1 MNVKV
6 DRPKKQQQKI
16 SSMVLSKL
24 YKNKKSPISN
34 PYSYTLMIA
43 FPVLLP
49 SNRPIKASGIL
60 SNPLVT
66 CSLYLILP
74 YNDKKKN
81 KKTMYHFDYQR
92 SRSRP

>member
-1 MNVKV
+1 MNVKL

-16 SSMVLSKL
+16 ASIVYSKL

-34 PYSYTLMIA
+34 PYIYTLMIA
-43 FPVLLP
+43 FPILLP
-49 SNRPIKASGIL
+49 SNRPIKAWGIL

-74 YNDKKKN
+74 YNDKKN
-81 KKTMYHFDYQR
+81 KKTMTKTRRQ
-92 SRSRP
+92 

>member
-6 DRPKKQQQKI
+6 DRPKKQQKI
-16 SSMVLSKL
+16 ASIVLFKL
-24 YKNKKSPISN
+24 YKNKNSQISN
-34 PYSYTLMIA
+34 PYIYTLMIA
-43 FPVLLP
+43 FPILLP

-74 YNDKKKN
+74 YNDKN
-81 KKTMYHFDYQR
+81 KKTMFHFDNQR
-92 SRSRP
+92 SRNRP